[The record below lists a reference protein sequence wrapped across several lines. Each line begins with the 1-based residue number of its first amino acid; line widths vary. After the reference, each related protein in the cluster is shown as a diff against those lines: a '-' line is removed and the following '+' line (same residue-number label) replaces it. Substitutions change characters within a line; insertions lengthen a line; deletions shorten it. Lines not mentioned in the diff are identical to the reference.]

1 MLLQADTNDDVA
13 SKISSWLKD
22 VEVRGFVKY
31 FAYNDGDSES
41 DYEEE
46 PEDDDDSLEASSHQY
61 LGESKQIAL
70 GESYI
75 VSVSVQFMKVSVQF
89 QEH

>member
-46 PEDDDDSLEASSHQY
+46 PEDDDNSLEASSHQY
-61 LGESKQIAL
+61 LGESAL
-70 GESYI
+70 LLDGQGPIGQRYGWA
-75 VSVSVQFMKVSVQF
+75 
-89 QEH
+89 

>member
-46 PEDDDDSLEASSHQY
+46 PEDDDNSLEASSHQY

-70 GESYI
+70 VHIFPPCLKNFHTKTTLKS
-75 VSVSVQFMKVSVQF
+75 QM
-89 QEH
+89 

>member
-31 FAYNDGDSES
+31 FTYNDDDSES

-46 PEDDDDSLEASSHQY
+46 PEDDDNSLEASSHRF
-61 LGESKQIAL
+61 LGESKLIGLVHISPLAL
-70 GESYI
+70 
-75 VSVSVQFMKVSVQF
+75 VQFTL
-89 QEH
+89 